1 MNVLFATHNKAK
13 LEHYRKT
20 LEKYNLNVLSL
31 DDLAIYD
38 EVKEVSLNTEQNAI
52 TKAKEYYKI
61 AKIPTIAVDDGLIL
75 DEIPETLQPGPYV
88 RRIDGVNAA
97 TDEELIEHY
106 INLVNQYGNDGK
118 LNGRWVK
125 GIAIVKNE
133 NNVSSLQYNVEKI
146 FVNKLSPKRH
156 EGYPL
161 DSITITP
168 AFNKYTIDLTDEEN
182 EMLKEKN
189 NIDLVNFLDQ
199 NFG

>member
-1 MNVLFATHNKAK
+1 MDVLFATHNKAK
-13 LEHYRKT
+13 LEHYRKA

-31 DDLAIYD
+31 DDLSIYE
-38 EVKEVSLNTEQNAI
+38 EVKEMSLNTEQNAI

-61 AKIPTIAVDDGLIL
+61 ARIPTVAVDDGLIL
-75 DEIPETLQPGPYV
+75 DKIPENLQPGPYV

-97 TDEELIEHY
+97 TDEELLEYY
-106 INLVNQYGNDGK
+106 INLVNEYGNDGK

-133 NNVSSLQYNVEKI
+133 NDVSSLQYNVEKI

-168 AFNKYTIDLTDEEN
+168 DFNKYTIDLTDEEN
-182 EMLKEKN
+182 ERLKEKN
-189 NIDLVNFLDQ
+189 NTDLVTFLDQ